1 MLLFSSF
8 NLSSKPWVNSSI
20 HANATLRLGG
30 PSFSHFSRKKTPV
43 RSGFYPPYMGVI
55 VPWPWGSKYAPG
67 KRSITS

>member
-30 PSFSHFSRKKTPV
+30 ASFSHFSRKNAGAKRV
-43 RSGFYPPYMGVI
+43 LPPHI
-55 VPWPWGSKYAPG
+55 WG
-67 KRSITS
+67 

>member
-30 PSFSHFSRKKTPV
+30 ASFSHFSRKK
-43 RSGFYPPYMGVI
+43 RRCEAGFIPHI
-55 VPWPWGSKYAPG
+55 WG
-67 KRSITS
+67 